1 MEQHYSSQVSRVST
15 ARIIKQIGL
24 AGLAKTAA
32 WIDGQIRLAGLTK
45 LAGLATCSREREVP
59 VRFPT
64 WKAGL
69 QKIWLTWKV
78 GLHRIRLTQ
87 KFGLHRI
94 RLTRKTELC
103 KTQGTGN
110 QKKEKVLLQ
119 AKCQQHGGVQGV
131 LPRQKKCRL
140 QKMHQRELVKKKE
153 EEERHYWFNHLWPM
167 TKPKQTWRKNG

>member
-15 ARIIKQIGL
+15 AQIIKQIGL
-24 AGLAKTAA
+24 AGLAKTTA
-32 WIDGQIRLAGLTK
+32 WIDGQIKLAGLTK
-45 LAGLATCSREREVP
+45 LAGLATCSREQEVP

-64 WKAGL
+64 RKAGL

-103 KTQGTGN
+103 KTQGIGN

-131 LPRQKKCRL
+131 LPRQKNVDCKRCIKESWSR
-140 QKMHQRELVKKKE
+140 KKK
-153 EEERHYWFNHLWPM
+153 
-167 TKPKQTWRKNG
+167 RKSGIIGLTIYGQ